1 MGEKKKA
8 EPKSARRNLRAD
20 RRYLQTFTQQMM
32 GETVACY
39 FTSEDRERIDDSQ
52 RNFEKIET
60 DTPAAKDTLMELPE
74 VHGNTVTSHCTEADF
89 WGPRK

>member
-8 EPKSARRNLRAD
+8 EPKSVRRDLRAD
-20 RRYLQTFTQQMM
+20 SRYLQTFTQQMM

-39 FTSEDRERIDDSQ
+39 ITSEDKEWIDDSQ

-60 DTPAAKDTLMELPE
+60 DTPTAKDTLMELPE
-74 VHGNTVTSHCTEADF
+74 VRGKSCNIKLHRS
-89 WGPRK
+89 